1 MNSDIKIVTVDKDDT
16 RFLDYC
22 DRVEQFAGSLPATM
36 KRINNY
42 RQDLKIKESI
52 AVSVFE
58 HESDV
63 LGFSSVLHRE
73 MFGNGVR
80 IINRFV
86 KRFDYRFQNNKG
98 NLTDETKI
106 MISQQLEVARK
117 YDFDYVFISRESK
130 KPVSSLKHYFR
141 ELPEWRC
148 PLEKFYVCAGGQSC
162 EQYVVWLPLKNN
174 ITFPLVQVANTKETT

>member
-1 MNSDIKIVTVDKDDT
+1 MNLDIKIITVDKDNKE
-16 RFLDYC
+16 FLNYC
-22 DRVEQFAGSLPATM
+22 DRIEEFASLFPDTM

-52 AVSVFE
+52 AISIFE
-58 HESDV
+58 QDYNI

-80 IINRFV
+80 IINRFI

-106 MISQQLEVARK
+106 MIDQQLEVAKK
-117 YDFDYVFISRESK
+117 YNFDYAFISRESK

-141 ELPEWRC
+141 EFPEWIC
-148 PLEKFYVCAGGQSC
+148 PLEKFYVCNGGQSC
-162 EQYVVWLPLKNN
+162 KQYIVWMPLKNN
-174 ITFPLVQVANTKETT
+174 IALSLNQVIDKKK